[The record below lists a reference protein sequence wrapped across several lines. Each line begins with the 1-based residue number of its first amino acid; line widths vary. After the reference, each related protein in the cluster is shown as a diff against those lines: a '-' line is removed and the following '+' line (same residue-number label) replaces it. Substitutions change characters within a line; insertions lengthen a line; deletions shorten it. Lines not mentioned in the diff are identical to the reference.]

1 MNKTNHLGRVLSLL
15 LLTWLLCLG
24 MYGLPDSLFGLKL
37 RRVDLLSDFCIAHE
51 TTSLDSLRKQL
62 TESFIDSVYVDSV
75 ALQDSL
81 QCVEKMDSARIALR
95 DSLYKVLYAVNGA
108 DSLGLRIEDYSLGHI
123 GLKRFFTA
131 LRNKE
136 QLGRPVRIAFLG
148 DSFIEGDIMVADIRS
163 KLQQKF
169 GGRGVGF
176 VPIYSV
182 AAQYRPTV
190 HSQSSGWITKSILTD
205 RKHAYTLSGMFF
217 DSETSIATLQI
228 KSSERYQELKSAS
241 SLKFIYEQNDS
252 TQLNLMLNVTDTLR
266 ELLPP
271 TKQIIQQEWKGEISE
286 ADFLFEGALGLRALG
301 VALEDNEGVIV
312 DNFSLRGNSG
322 MVLAQ
327 LDSSRCREWNQ
338 IRPYDL
344 IVLQYGLN
352 VASDSVLNYGWY
364 GAHMV
369 KVINHLQCCFPE
381 SDLLL
386 LSVSD
391 RSRQTERGIETM
403 PAVLALLYAQR
414 QIARRTG
421 IPFWNMFGA
430 MGGENSMVNY
440 VKNNW
445 ASKDYTHLSFRGG
458 GKIAEAFLKALLVEK
473 EYYDEMEKIY
483 K

>member
-1 MNKTNHLGRVLSLL
+1 MNKTNYLSRVLSLL

-24 MYGLPDSLFGLKL
+24 MYGLPDSLFDLKL
-37 RRVDLLSDFCIAHE
+37 RRVDLLSDFCVAHQ
-51 TTSLDSLRKQL
+51 TTSLDSLRKHL
-62 TESFIDSVYVDSV
+62 AEFFVDSAYVDSV
-75 ALQDSL
+75 ALCDTL
-81 QCVEKMDSARIALR
+81 PCEVEMDSAQITLR
-95 DSLYKVLYAVNGA
+95 DSLYKAVYAVDGA
-108 DSLGLRIEDYSLGHI
+108 DSLGSHIEDYSLGHI
-123 GLKRFFTA
+123 GLKRFFAA

-136 QLGRPVRIAFLG
+136 KLGRPVRIAFLG
-148 DSFIEGDIMVADIRS
+148 DSFIEGDIMVADVRS

-190 HSQSSGWITKSILTD
+190 HQQSSGWLTRSILTD
-205 RKHAYTLSGMFF
+205 RKHAYTLSGMSFE
-217 DSETSIATLQI
+217 SEMSIATLQI
-228 KSSERYQELKSAS
+228 KSSDRYSELKSAS

-252 TQLNLMLNVTDTLR
+252 TRLNLLLNVTDTLR

-271 TKQIIQQEWKGEISE
+271 TQQIIQQEWEGEIYE
-286 ADFLFEGALGLRALG
+286 ADFLFEGALGLIALG

-322 MVLAQ
+322 IVLEQ

-364 GAHMV
+364 RVRMV
-369 KVINHLQCCFPE
+369 KVINHLRCCFPE

-391 RSRQTERGIETM
+391 RSRQTEWGFETM

-414 QIARRTG
+414 QTARCTG

-445 ASKDYTHLSFRGG
+445 ASKDYTHLGFRGG
-458 GKIAEAFLKALLVEK
+458 CKIADAFLKALLVEK
-473 EYYDEMEKIY
+473 EYYDKMEKIY